1 MLTAYMVVPFYLL
14 GLWKRH
20 FLYAGLVI
28 QGVYVISRGL
38 DLGRLPLVGPHDTLI
53 FLSASIAAFFIPFD
67 IAMKNDKRFTRAAAL
82 SAIAFTLFGLISKPH
97 NTPLPP
103 VLRTLW
109 FELHVVLA
117 FLSYALF
124 GIGAILGVLYLPGRD
139 KSLEGLQYRSAFIGY
154 CLFSLS
160 MIFGGVWAYLAW
172 GTYWLWTPKELWTS
186 LVWIFY
192 SIYLHARLVRGWT
205 GRPLAVL
212 GIVGFAFV
220 MFTYLGVSL
229 LMESSHTF
237 RE

>member
-1 MLTAYMVVPFYLL
+1 MLTAYMAVPFYLL

-20 FLYAGLVI
+20 FLYAGLVFQCAYI
-28 QGVYVISRGL
+28 ISRGL
-38 DLGRLPLVGPHDTLI
+38 ELGRLPLVGPHDTLI
-53 FLSASIAAFFIPFD
+53 FLSASIVAFFIPFG
-67 IAMKNDKRFTRAAAL
+67 IAMKNDKRFTRTAAL

-97 NTPLPP
+97 NTPFPP
-103 VLRTLW
+103 VLKTLW

-124 GIGAILGVLYLPGRD
+124 GIGAFLGALYLSRRE
-139 KSLEGLQYRSAFIGY
+139 KSLEGLQYRSVFIGY

-192 SIYLHARLVRGWT
+192 SIYLHARLVQGWP
-205 GRPLAVL
+205 GRPLAFL
-212 GIVGFAFV
+212 GIAGFAVV
-220 MFTYLGVSL
+220 MFTYLGVNL
-229 LMESSHTF
+229 LMKSSHTF
-237 RE
+237 